1 MIATVFRIGL
11 LRLWNNP
18 LEVVLMFGVPI
29 VFFSIFALIFSR
41 GIGSGKSAPID
52 VVFVDQD
59 LSETTS
65 RLIRRLDEA
74 AGINTSN
81 RTSSWEGEQVVP
93 LAEDKAKEA
102 IRAGDAT
109 LAVVFRADFGQQIE
123 DGEAPVVEL
132 LADTSDQIA
141 TQLVSALVRQEV
153 SMEQGRQA
161 ARAAQSAIEKPP
173 GTAVPQSPAL
183 TNVVTADGAPPQTAP
198 SAAVPNAAGP
208 NAAGPNAAG
217 PNQPAPG
224 SEAETPVAGEEA
236 AESVP
241 EEDSEP
247 ADVVKVHDVLADD
260 IANPQISMYAAGIAV
275 MFLLFSASG
284 AGGTLLEEQEAGTLE
299 RLLSS
304 RLSVTQLLVGK
315 WLYIAFCGTLQ
326 LLVMFLWAQLI
337 FQVDLVG
344 HLSGFLV
351 MALATSAAAA
361 SLALLL
367 ATLCRSRNQLNGVS
381 VILILTMSA
390 LGGSMVPRYIM
401 SEEMQQWGLMTF
413 NAWALDGFNKVF
425 WRNLPLTSLIPQV
438 GVLLLAAVAMG
449 IFSRIAAQRWES

>member
-1 MIATVFRIGL
+1 MIATIFRIGL

-74 AGINTSN
+74 AGIKTSN

-93 LAEDKAKEA
+93 LSEDKATEA

-161 ARAAQSAIEKPP
+161 AARAARTAPASAP
-173 GTAVPQSPAL
+173 GTEVPQSPAL
-183 TNVVTADGAPPQTAP
+183 TTVVAADGEPASALPEGAPANMREQ
-198 SAAVPNAAGP
+198 S
-208 NAAGPNAAG
+208 
-217 PNQPAPG
+217 PAEVEPEPEPVTEDDAS
-224 SEAETPVAGEEA
+224 SE
-236 AESVP
+236 
-241 EEDSEP
+241 SEP
-247 ADVVKVHDVLADD
+247 ADVVTVHDVLADD

-438 GVLLLAAVAMG
+438 GVLLLAAIAMG
-449 IFSRIAAQRWES
+449 VLSRIAAQRWES

>member
-1 MIATVFRIGL
+1 MIVTIFRIGL

-41 GIGSGKSAPID
+41 GIGTGKAAPIA
-52 VVFVDQD
+52 VVFVDED
-59 LSETTS
+59 LSETS
-65 RLIRRLDEA
+65 LRLISRLDEA
-74 AGINTSN
+74 AGTKTSN
-81 RTSSWEGEQVVP
+81 RTSTWEGEAVVP
-93 LAEDKAKEA
+93 LSEEQAQQAV
-102 IRAGDAT
+102 RAGDAT
-109 LAVVFRADFGQQIE
+109 VAVVFRADFEQQIA
-123 DGEAPVVEL
+123 DGESPVVEL

-141 TQLVSALVRQEV
+141 TQLISALVRQEV
-153 SMEQGRQA
+153 SIEQGRQA
-161 ARAAQSAIEKPP
+161 AEAARPPEALPPQPSGTTVPDTPELTTVVSDSATPP
-173 GTAVPQSPAL
+173 NTDAPSETPEEETGTAVDD
-183 TNVVTADGAPPQTAP
+183 TETTEE
-198 SAAVPNAAGP
+198 SAA
-208 NAAGPNAAG
+208 
-217 PNQPAPG
+217 
-224 SEAETPVAGEEA
+224 
-236 AESVP
+236 
-241 EEDSEP
+241 
-247 ADVVKVHDVLADD
+247 ADVVKVHDVLAGDV
-260 IANPQISMYAAGIAV
+260 ANPRISMYAAGIAV

-326 LLVMFLWAQLI
+326 LLVMFVWAQII
-337 FQVDLVG
+337 FEVDLIG
-344 HLSGFLV
+344 HLSGFTV
-351 MALATSAAAA
+351 MALATSASAA

-401 SEEMQQWGLMTF
+401 SEEMQQYGLITF

-425 WRNLPLTSLIPQV
+425 WRNLPLSSLLPQV
-438 GVLLLAAVAMG
+438 CVLLLAAIAMG
-449 IFSRIAAQRWES
+449 ILSRIAAQRWES